1 MYEEKKNISKHSVKI
16 ENREKIII
24 TDVVDVSS
32 FDDESISAETSLG
45 YLTVGGSGLHI
56 NKLNLDSG
64 ELYIDGEINS
74 VFYNTEKKPKNN
86 RSSLFSKMF
95 R

>member
-1 MYEEKKNISKHSVKI
+1 MNEEKKNTGRHSVRI

-24 TDVVDVSS
+24 TGVVDVAS
-32 FDDESISAETSLG
+32 FDEENISAETSMGFLNING
-45 YLTVGGSGLHI
+45 AGLHI

-74 VFYNTEKKPKNN
+74 VYYHAAKEPKN
-86 RSSLFSKMF
+86 SKGSLFNKMF